1 MTAMRPEDHR
11 RRAYHR
17 GPAAHGGPAPHRG
30 PANRRGLDD
39 PAGCWAEDRGSVTAW
54 LMVVPVLLLLLGGV
68 SLDLWSAASVR
79 ARLAAVADDAA
90 VAGAT
95 ALDDGALRSG
105 EVRLDPS
112 VARQRA
118 LRAVDAHH
126 DRTRV
131 DTVVVDATE
140 ASIGVTVTGNADLH
154 LLGMVGSDHIEL
166 QVTGHAAPD
175 VRRRP

>member
-11 RRAYHR
+11 SPAYHR
-17 GPAAHGGPAPHRG
+17 GLAAHGGP
-30 PANRRGLDD
+30 DD
-39 PAGCWAEDRGSVTAW
+39 PAGCWADDRGSVTAW

-95 ALDDGALRSG
+95 ALDRGALRSG

-112 VARQRA
+112 AAHQRA

-131 DTVVVDATE
+131 GTVVVDAT
-140 ASIGVTVTGNADLH
+140 ATSIGVTVTGNADLH

-166 QVTGHAAPD
+166 QVTGHAVPD
-175 VRRRP
+175 VRGRP